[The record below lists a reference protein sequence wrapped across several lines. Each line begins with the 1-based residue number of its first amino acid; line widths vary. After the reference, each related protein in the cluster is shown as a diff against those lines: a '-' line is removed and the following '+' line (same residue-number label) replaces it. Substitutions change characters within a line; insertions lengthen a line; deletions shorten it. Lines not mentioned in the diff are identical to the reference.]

1 MTRVLREMPELL
13 RIRERFVEM
22 HHDRH
27 DRLEELLEATRR
39 DVDAEAAL
47 LETRRIL
54 HKIAGTAGTLGFAA
68 LGTSAREVEY
78 LIDTHLDGCGFQPDQ
93 GVAVI
98 NPATAKEERAGIIA
112 ALDVLLDDSLR
123 VCVPDI

>member
-1 MTRVLREMPELL
+1 MTEFSRIQLRKWL
-13 RIRERFVEM
+13 
-22 HHDRH
+22 
-27 DRLEELLEATRR
+27 
-39 DVDAEAAL
+39 
-47 LETRRIL
+47 
-54 HKIAGTAGTLGFAA
+54 
-68 LGTSAREVEY
+68 
-78 LIDTHLDGCGFQPDQ
+78 HLDGCGFQPDQ